1 MAHLSRLSV
10 VVELSFPEVKP
21 QTCLGLEVTLRGA
34 QPGDAVALTEPWS
47 RPAGVSFFAY
57 VPAVDTVMVYAKNK
71 TGDRTI
77 SVPPAAY
84 GLMIQTP

>member
-1 MAHLSRLSV
+1 MSFISLA
-10 VVELSFPEVKP
+10 VELSFPEVKP
-21 QTCLGLEVTLRGA
+21 QTCLGLDVTLKGA
-34 QPGDAVALTEPWS
+34 KLGDVVRLTEPWN

-57 VPAVDTVMVYAKNK
+57 IPAADTVMVYAKNK